1 MALTTP
7 NEGRITE
14 AIENQTSKIS
24 SGVYLSAALG
34 SMAVSLTLRC
44 MGYRYAS
51 LFVGQWASPF
61 LIMGL
66 YNKIVK
72 TEGHD

>member
-7 NEGRITE
+7 DEGKKTE
-14 AIENQTSKIS
+14 LIEEQTSKIS
-24 SGVYLSAALG
+24 SGIFLGAAV
-34 SMAVSLTLRC
+34 AA
-44 MGYRYAS
+44 MGAS
-51 LFVGQWASPF
+51 LILKCVGKKNTALFLGQWASPF

-72 TEGHD
+72 TNGHD

>member
-1 MALTTP
+1 MAQTTP
-7 NEGRITE
+7 KEGRLTIK
-14 AIENQTSKIS
+14 IEEQTAKIP
-24 SGVYLSAALG
+24 SGIYLAASLT

-44 MGYRYAS
+44 CGYKHAS
-51 LFVGQWASPF
+51 LFVGQWASPL